1 MNKTKKKLLREIEEQ
16 PSFQGLDPTIAQ
28 GTNQPQNISLDAKVD
43 RFLIQYEKESAPAV
57 EPNNPPVVKTEGV
70 KGLKSFKQFLFEAEG
85 DDPPGGGDP
94 FGGGGPDSGSSND
107 GPDLGDLGGGDDSGP
122 DSGEGQPQEL
132 VPVPQIN
139 INTLAPKLARLVNN
153 YQILLD
159 PKNTILRRIHAFIL
173 KNYDANV
180 ANELMYLLSKNFQ
193 LTIQDPVKQNT
204 SAALPIGVGGS
215 VGDLTANP
223 SSSGGPA
230 ADS

>member
-1 MNKTKKKLLREIEEQ
+1 MMNKTKKKLLREIEEQ

-57 EPNNPPVVKTEGV
+57 EPNSPPVVKTEGV

-85 DDPPGGGDP
+85 DDPPGGDP

-153 YQILLD
+153 YQVLLD